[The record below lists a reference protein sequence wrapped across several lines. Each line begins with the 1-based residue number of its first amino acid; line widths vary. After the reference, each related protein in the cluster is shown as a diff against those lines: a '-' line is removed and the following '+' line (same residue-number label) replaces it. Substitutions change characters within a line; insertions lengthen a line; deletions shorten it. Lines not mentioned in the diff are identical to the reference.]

1 MNKYFFTLLSMGFFC
16 IAVTNAQKLPSP
28 AHIVLVID
36 ENQSYNGIIGSSS
49 APYINS
55 LLSDT
60 NTALFTSMY
69 ANSSAASQPN
79 YLYLFS
85 GSDQGVTSN
94 TIASNTPFTTCNIG
108 ASLLAAGKTF
118 SGYCEGLPSVGYLG
132 TTSGNYDRKHNPISD
147 WQGTLANNYP
157 ASCNKPYSAFP
168 TDYDSLPTFSF
179 VVPDEVDN
187 MHSSTI
193 QNGDTWLK
201 NNFTNYIAW
210 AKKNNSLFIF
220 TFDEDD
226 GTANEHIALLF
237 IGQMVKGGSYSENI
251 SFLNV
256 LRTIEDIYKL
266 PTCAGSATAAD
277 ITDVW
282 KANSGIATD
291 QFSANSLDIWPV
303 PAKDILNLNIHSA
316 SFSDNTALSVYDLAG
331 RKIIG
336 KTLAIQQGGN
346 NFSIDIPGMIP
357 GVYYLTLNGKDFNF
371 SRKLIIQ

>member
-1 MNKYFFTLLSMGFFC
+1 MKRLLLPFLIVLCFISIHMYGQTL
-16 IAVTNAQKLPSP
+16 PRP

-36 ENQSYNGIIGSSS
+36 ENQAYSSIIGSSS

-55 LLSDT
+55 LLSDS

-85 GSDQGVTSN
+85 GSDQGITSN
-94 TIASNTPFTTCNIG
+94 TISSNTPFTTCNIG

-132 TTSGNYDRKHNPISD
+132 TSSGNYDRKHNPISD
-147 WQGTLANNYP
+147 WQGTLANNVP
-157 ASCNKPYSAFP
+157 PSCNQPFSAFP
-168 TDYDSLPTFSF
+168 SNYDSLPTFSF
-179 VVPDEVDN
+179 VVPNEVDN
-187 MHSSTI
+187 MHSSSI

-201 NNFTNYIAW
+201 NNFAAYIAW
-210 AKKNNSLFIF
+210 AKKHNSLFIF

-256 LRTIEDIYKL
+256 LRTLEDMYKL
-266 PTCAGSATAAD
+266 PTCAGSATATD
-277 ITDVW
+277 ISDVW
-282 KANSGIATD
+282 KATAGILPE
-291 QFSANSLDIWPV
+291 SASVNSLEIWPA
-303 PAKDILNLNIHSA
+303 PTKNMLNLKIHSL
-316 SFSDNTALSVYDLAG
+316 SFNNNATLTIFDLAG
-331 RKIIG
+331 RKMTEQNI
-336 KTLAIQQGGN
+336 AIQQGMN
-346 NFSIDIPGMIP
+346 NFSVELPGMVS
-357 GVYYLTLNGKDFNF
+357 GVYYLTLSGKDFNF
-371 SRKLIIQ
+371 SKKVIIQ

>member
-1 MNKYFFTLLSMGFFC
+1 MNKYLLSALCAGIFC
-16 IAVTNAQKLPSP
+16 FESATAQKLPAP

-55 LLSDT
+55 LLNDS
-60 NTALFTSMY
+60 NTATFTKMY

-94 TIASNTPFTTCNIG
+94 TIPSNTPFTTCNIG
-108 ASLLAAGKTF
+108 GSLVSAGKTF
-118 SGYCEGLPSVGYLG
+118 SGYCEGLPSAGYLG

-168 TDYDSLPTFSF
+168 TNYDSLPTFSF

-187 MHSSTI
+187 MHSSSI

-201 NNFTNYIAW
+201 NNFADYIAW
-210 AKKNNSLFIF
+210 AKTHNSLFIF

-237 IGQMVKGGSYSENI
+237 IGSMVKHGSYSENI

-256 LRTIEDIYKL
+256 LRTIEDMYQL
-266 PTCAGSATAAD
+266 PTCAGSSSATD

-282 KANSGIATD
+282 KSNSGTANEVNS
-291 QFSANSLDIWPV
+291 FNSLNVWPV
-303 PAKDILNLNIHSA
+303 PAKDLLHLDIHSS
-316 SFSDNTALSVYDLAG
+316 SFSENAVMTVYDLTG
-331 RKIIG
+331 RKMMEQNM
-336 KTLAIQQGGN
+336 TLQEGEN
-346 NFSIDIPGMIP
+346 NFSVKVPVLVP
-357 GVYYLTLNGKDFNF
+357 GVYYMSLNGRDINCSK
-371 SRKLIIQ
+371 KIIIE

>member
-1 MNKYFFTLLSMGFFC
+1 MNKYFFTVLSLGIFC
-16 IAVTNAQKLPSP
+16 FVSAKAQKLPDP

-94 TIASNTPFTTCNIG
+94 TVPSNTPFTSCNIG
-108 ASLLAAGKTF
+108 ASMLAEGKSF

-147 WQGTLANNYP
+147 WQGTLSNNYP
-157 ASCNKPYSAFP
+157 PSCNQPYSAFP
-168 TDYDSLPTFSF
+168 SDYDSLPTFSF
-179 VVPDEVDN
+179 VVPNEVDN

-201 NNFTNYIAW
+201 NNFAAYIAY
-210 AKKNNSLFIF
+210 AKKHNSLFIF

-237 IGQMVKGGSYSENI
+237 IGQMIKGGSYSENI
-251 SFLNV
+251 TFLNV

-266 PTCAGSATAAD
+266 PTCAGSTTATD

-282 KANSGIATD
+282 KATAGIAVD
-291 QFSANSLDIWPV
+291 PSAANSLDIWPV
-303 PAKDILNLNIHSA
+303 PAKDIINLNVHSA
-316 SFSDNTALSVYDLAG
+316 SFSNNTALTIYDLAG
-331 RKIIG
+331 RKIMG
-336 KTLAIQQGGN
+336 KTIAILQGGN
-346 NFSIDIPGMIP
+346 NFSVEIPGMIP

-371 SRKLIIQ
+371 SKKVIIQ

>member
-1 MNKYFFTLLSMGFFC
+1 MNKYFFTVLSLGIFC
-16 IAVTNAQKLPSP
+16 FVFAKAQKLPDP

-94 TIASNTPFTTCNIG
+94 TVPSNTPFTSCNIG
-108 ASLLAAGKTF
+108 ASMLAEGKSF

-147 WQGTLANNYP
+147 WQGTLSNNYP
-157 ASCNKPYSAFP
+157 PSCNQPYSAFP
-168 TDYDSLPTFSF
+168 SDYDSLPTFSF
-179 VVPDEVDN
+179 VVPNEVDN

-201 NNFTNYIAW
+201 NNFAAYIAY
-210 AKKNNSLFIF
+210 AKKHNSLFIF

-237 IGQMVKGGSYSENI
+237 IGQMIKGGSYSENI
-251 SFLNV
+251 TFLNV

-266 PTCAGSATAAD
+266 PTCAGSTTATD

-282 KANSGIATD
+282 KATAGIAVD
-291 QFSANSLDIWPV
+291 PSAANSLDIWPV
-303 PAKDILNLNIHSA
+303 PAKDIINLNVHSA
-316 SFSDNTALSVYDLAG
+316 SFSDNTALTIYDLAG
-331 RKIIG
+331 RKIMG
-336 KTLAIQQGGN
+336 KTIAILQGGN
-346 NFSIDIPGMIP
+346 NFSVEIPGMIP

-371 SRKLIIQ
+371 SKKVIIQ

>member
-1 MNKYFFTLLSMGFFC
+1 MGFFYFTV
-16 IAVTNAQKLPSP
+16 AHAQKLPAP

-55 LLSDT
+55 LLTDS

-94 TIASNTPFTTCNIG
+94 TIASNTPFTSCNLG
-108 ASLLAAGKTF
+108 ASLIAAKKTF

-132 TTSGNYDRKHNPISD
+132 TTSGNYDRKHNPDSD

-201 NNFTNYIAW
+201 NNFASYIAW
-210 AKKNNSLFIF
+210 AKTHNSLFIF

-237 IGQMVKGGSYSENI
+237 IGSMVKHGSYSENI

-256 LRTIEDIYKL
+256 LKTIEDIYQL
-266 PTCAGSATAAD
+266 PTCAGSSTAAD

-282 KANSGIATD
+282 KANSAGIVSE
-291 QFSANSLDIWPV
+291 QPSINSMDVWPV
-303 PAKDILNLNIHSA
+303 PAKDLIHMNIHTTA
-316 SFSDNTALSVYDLAG
+316 FSDNTVMTVYDLTG
-331 RKIIG
+331 RKMIE
-336 KTLAIQQGGN
+336 KHMTLEEGEN
-346 NFSIDIPGMIP
+346 NMSVQVPTLVP
-357 GVYYLTLNGKDFNF
+357 GVYYVNLNGKEINC
-371 SRKLIIQ
+371 SKKIIVE